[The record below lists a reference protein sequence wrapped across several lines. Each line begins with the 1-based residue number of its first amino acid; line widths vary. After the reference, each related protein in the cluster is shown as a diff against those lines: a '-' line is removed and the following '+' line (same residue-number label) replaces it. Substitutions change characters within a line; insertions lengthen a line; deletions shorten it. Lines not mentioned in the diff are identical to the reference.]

1 MTLRHWLSTV
11 FVLALSVAACDTA
24 RESGELA
31 DEGEPQRGGTVTLLE
46 LADLDK
52 PFPFIETTTTD
63 GEVSDMM
70 YLSLLGSSWTNGR
83 LVFHTSEEDGRAIS
97 KSYEFFGPDSAS
109 LRFNMRGDLVWSD
122 GTPLTAHDAKWTLET
137 MALPEVASPRQD
149 YMQNVREVVVENDST
164 LVVHFT
170 KRYPEMLFHTTGV
183 SVAPRHI
190 FEGTDLSQIRN
201 HPAINNPQNG
211 ALVVS
216 GPYMIGE
223 WLRGQRAV
231 LVPNP
236 RFEPQPYIQRIVIL
250 PIPEQTT
257 RLIELQT
264 GRADVM
270 QQLPFDQLETVRA
283 ANPNIRFETRERRIY
298 DYIAYDPGAH
308 PALADPEIRRAL
320 GLAID
325 VQGMIDALQLTE
337 YAERAGG
344 PYSPIFALLHDPVKH
359 APLPY
364 DTAEAKRI
372 LDSKGWVPGPDGVRA
387 KEGRR
392 FSFQITTNAG
402 NQRRA
407 DIAQIAQQAWR
418 RVGVDAQIQIL
429 ESNTFFD
436 RLQKRDF
443 EAAIA
448 GWSVGLAAD
457 ISDQWRGD
465 NVFNYTS
472 FNDPEVSRLFDLAL
486 AQPTEELAAPY
497 WVDAS
502 AKIVEQQPYTWLFWM
517 DIVMGVNNRV
527 RNTKVDT
534 YGAYQNIEQW
544 WVVDAAAEAGAT
556 QGANGGR

>member
-1 MTLRHWLSTV
+1 MTIQRLLFAVTLLLLPLS
-11 FVLALSVAACDTA
+11 ACDRTA
-24 RESGELA
+24 ETGEA
-31 DEGEPQRGGTVTLLE
+31 GEDGEPERGGTVTLLE
-46 LADLDK
+46 LSDLDK

-70 YLSLLGSSWTNGR
+70 YMSLLGSSWTDGR
-83 LVFHTSEEDGRAIS
+83 LTFHTSDEDVRS
-97 KSYEFFGPDSAS
+97 LSRSYEFFGPDSAS
-109 LRFNMRGDLVWSD
+109 LRFNMRGDVVWSD
-122 GTPLTAHDAKWTLET
+122 GKPLTANDAKWTLET
-137 MALPEVASPRQD
+137 MSKPEVASPRQD
-149 YMQNVREVVVENDST
+149 YTQNVREIVVENDST
-164 LVVHFT
+164 LVIHFT

-183 SVAPRHI
+183 SVAPSHI
-190 FEGTDLSQIRN
+190 FEGTDLAQIRS
-201 HPAINNPQNG
+201 HPAITNPQNG
-211 ALVVS
+211 ALPVS

-236 RFEPQPYIQRIVIL
+236 RFQPQPYIERIVLL

-257 RLIELQT
+257 RVIELQT

-270 QQLPFDQLETVRA
+270 QQLPYDQLATIRA
-283 ANPNIRFETRERRIY
+283 SNPNIRFETRERRAY
-298 DYIAYDPGAH
+298 DYIAYDPTAH
-308 PALADPEIRRAL
+308 PAFADAEVRRAL

-364 DTAEAKRI
+364 DTLEAKRI
-372 LDSKGWVPGPDGVRA
+372 LDARGWTAGPDGIRA
-387 KEGRR
+387 KDGRR
-392 FSFQITTNAG
+392 LAFQLTTNAG

-418 RVGVDAQIQIL
+418 RIGVDAQIQTL

-436 RLQKRDF
+436 RLQKRNY
-443 EAAIA
+443 EAAIG

-472 FNDPEVSRLFDLAL
+472 FNDPEVSRLFDQAL
-486 AQPTEELAAPY
+486 GQPTEELAAPF
-497 WVDAS
+497 WVDA
-502 AKIVEQQPYTWLFWM
+502 AARIVQQQPYTWLFWM
-517 DIVMGVNNRV
+517 DIVMGVNDRV

-534 YGAYQNIEQW
+534 YGAYQNIHEW
-544 WVVDAAAEAGAT
+544 WIRGAATA
-556 QGANGGR
+556 ANGQSANSGS